1 MLDKFK
7 SLMLRWNEE
16 GLPIPLLRDGKK
28 QGSYTLTMMIISFNV
43 AVLTLFGK
51 ITQVLGDVN
60 YWEVLA
66 LLGLTSGL
74 YVGRK
79 YQVSKDG
86 KMSLEGKVDEN
97 Q

>member
-7 SLMLRWNEE
+7 AAMLRWNEE

-28 QGSYTLTMMIISFNV
+28 QGSYTLTMMVISFNV
-43 AVLTLFGK
+43 AIIALFGK
-51 ITQVLGDVN
+51 VTQLLGDVN
-60 YWEVLA
+60 YWEVLG

-86 KMSLEGKVDEN
+86 KMSLDAQEKEE
-97 Q
+97 

>member
-7 SLMLRWNEE
+7 TAMLRWNEE

-28 QGSYTLTMMIISFNV
+28 QGSYTLTMMVISFNV
-43 AVLTLFGK
+43 AIIALFGK
-51 ITQVLGDVN
+51 VTQLLGDVN
-60 YWEVLA
+60 YWEVLG

-86 KMSLEGKVDEN
+86 KMSLDAQEKEE
-97 Q
+97 

>member
-7 SLMLRWNEE
+7 AIMLRWNEE

-43 AVLTLFGK
+43 AIIALFGK
-51 ITQVLGDVN
+51 VTQLLGDVN
-60 YWEVLA
+60 YWEVLG

-86 KMSLEGKVDEN
+86 NMSIDSKEKEE
-97 Q
+97 